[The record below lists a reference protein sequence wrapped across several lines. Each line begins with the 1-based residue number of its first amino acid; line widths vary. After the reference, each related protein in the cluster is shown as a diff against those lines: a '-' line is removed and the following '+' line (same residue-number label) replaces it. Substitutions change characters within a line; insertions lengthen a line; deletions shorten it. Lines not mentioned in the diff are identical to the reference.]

1 MHTHKIKSRLLSAL
15 LIVSSLMFSYSTLAE
30 DAPVKVKKAR
40 WYQINITFFQQQ
52 HDRKLDESF
61 NFEGAKMTMADSLSL
76 HKDGSYGLANS
87 GFNAPLALHHENL
100 NGLSFTEQDIDE
112 SWIEIQSKL
121 DPVKQPILYNAQWVQ
136 PVYEEKYSLPLYFE
150 SSLDIENQ
158 SQLKGLFHLYVSRYL
173 HSTIE
178 LQYLPKNAN
187 SHSEIISLTQKRRMR
202 SKEVHYLDHPLVGAL
217 IRILPYEHPLTTQE
231 KLLEQQQKEQLQQE
245 KKQSLEESAL
255 NARI

>member
-1 MHTHKIKSRLLSAL
+1 MHTHQIKKRLLIGL
-15 LIVSSLMFSYSTLAE
+15 LTISSLMLSASVFSE

-76 HKDGSYGLANS
+76 HKNGSYSLANS

-100 NGLSFTEQDIDE
+100 NDLSFTEQDIDE

-150 SSLDIENQ
+150 SSLDSQNQ

-178 LQYLPKNAN
+178 LQYLPRNAN

-231 KLLEQQQKEQLQQE
+231 KQQKQQQLEQNQDQQ
-245 KKQSLEESAL
+245 ESAL
-255 NARI
+255 NARL

>member
-1 MHTHKIKSRLLSAL
+1 MHTHKINKHLISAL
-15 LIVSSLMFSYSTLAE
+15 LLISSFMHSHAALADE
-30 DAPVKVKKAR
+30 AAANVKKAR

-61 NFEGAKMTMADSLSL
+61 NFEGARMTMADSLSL
-76 HKDGSYGLANS
+76 HKDGNYSLANS

-121 DPVKQPILYNAQWVQ
+121 DPVKQPILFNAQWVQ

-150 SSLDIENQ
+150 SSLNSQNQ
-158 SQLKGLFHLYVSRYL
+158 SQLKGLLHLHVSRYL
-173 HSTIE
+173 HSKIE
-178 LQYLPKNAN
+178 LQYLPKDAN

-217 IRILPYEHPLTTQE
+217 IRILPHEHPLTTQE
-231 KLLEQQQKEQLQQE
+231 KLLEQQQLEKNKEAQ
-245 KKQSLEESAL
+245 ESAL
-255 NARI
+255 NARL